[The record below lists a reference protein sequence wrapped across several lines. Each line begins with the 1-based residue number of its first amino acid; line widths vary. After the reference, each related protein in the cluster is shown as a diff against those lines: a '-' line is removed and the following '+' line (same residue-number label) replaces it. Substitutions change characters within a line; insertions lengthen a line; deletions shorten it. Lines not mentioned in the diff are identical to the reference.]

1 LTVARPLPST
11 YDFTKDLYPLPA
23 QLEAIM
29 VRLILESAAIGAVL
43 GILAAWLPTL
53 FDFQLDPVIT
63 SAIAGIGVGIY
74 AARRYPKLR

>member
-1 LTVARPLPST
+1 
-11 YDFTKDLYPLPA
+11 
-23 QLEAIM
+23 M

-53 FDFQLDPVIT
+53 FSFQLDPVIT